1 LADKRIHIPSD
12 WEKIDIRQLSGISMI
27 VGGPDVGKST
37 LAMHLYSRLREV
49 FPRLGYLDGDPGQCS
64 LGPPGC
70 MTLAFDGE
78 RQGAFPPAGKSWK
91 IFAGST
97 SPRGHMVQF
106 LSATC
111 RLAQAALQEGAPAI
125 VCDTSG
131 FVSPSGGG
139 TTLKWAKIELLRP
152 KTLIAI
158 QRDEELEPLLAPLR
172 RSRRMRMIVVSPSPK
187 AVRRDAAAR
196 RAHRTE
202 KFREYFAGAGP
213 LRVRWTRLAVFPS
226 PSFEPERL
234 VALEDGDGFTA
245 GLGIVQEVES
255 ESQGLL
261 LLSPLD
267 SLKNVEALRVGDLLV
282 DPVTFSDR
290 LVPLYR

>member
-1 LADKRIHIPSD
+1 MVGKPIHIPPE
-12 WEKIDIRQLSGISMI
+12 WEKIDIPQLSGITMI

-37 LAMHLYSRLREV
+37 LTLHLYNRMREV

-70 MTLAFDGE
+70 MTLASDGD
-78 RQGAFPPAGKSWK
+78 GHGTFPPDGKSWK
-91 IFAGST
+91 IFTGST

-106 LSATC
+106 LSATYS
-111 RLAQAALQEGAPAI
+111 LARAALQEGARAI

-172 RSRRMRMIVVSPSPK
+172 RSRRMRVIVVSPSPQ

-202 KFREYFAGAGP
+202 KFRDYFAGAGA
-213 LRVRWTRLAVFPS
+213 LRVRWGRLAIFPG
-226 PSFEPERL
+226 PSFDPGRL

-245 GLGIVQEVES
+245 GLGVIQEVGR

-290 LVPLYR
+290 LVPLSR

>member
-1 LADKRIHIPSD
+1 MADKRIHIPSD
-12 WEKIDIRQLSGISMI
+12 WEKIDIPQLSGISMI

-37 LAMHLYSRLREV
+37 LTLYLYSRLREV
-49 FPRLGYLDGDPGQCS
+49 FPRLGYLDGDPGQCG

-70 MTLAFDGE
+70 MTLAFDG
-78 RQGAFPPAGKSWK
+78 QGQEAFPPDGKSWK
-91 IFAGST
+91 VFTGST

-106 LSATC
+106 LSATY
-111 RLAQAALQEGAPAI
+111 RLTRAALQEGAQAI

-158 QRDEELEPLLAPLR
+158 QREEELEPLLAPLR
-172 RSRRMRMIVVSPSPK
+172 RSRRMRMIVIPPSPE

-202 KFREYFAGAGP
+202 KYREYFAGAGP
-213 LRVRWTRLAVFPS
+213 LRVRWTRLAVFPG
-226 PSFEPERL
+226 PSFEPGRL
-234 VALEDGDGFTA
+234 VALEDEDGFTA
-245 GLGIVQEVES
+245 GLGVVQEVER
-255 ESQGLL
+255 ESQGLV
-261 LLSPLD
+261 LLSPLK